1 MLEWF
6 KGRII
11 IYEMTNILHKHK

>member
-11 IYEMTNILHKHK
+11 IYRMTNILHKHE